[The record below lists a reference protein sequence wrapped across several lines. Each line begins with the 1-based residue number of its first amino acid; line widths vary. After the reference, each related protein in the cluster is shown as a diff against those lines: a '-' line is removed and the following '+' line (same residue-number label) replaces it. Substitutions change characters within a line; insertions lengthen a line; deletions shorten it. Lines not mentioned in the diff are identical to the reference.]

1 MANPQQAIRSVD
13 TFVMYT
19 TINTP
24 TPLAADGAGILAQ
37 INLENSSSLLA
48 RQVTIGPPV
57 ATPSSDTRFNTQ
69 VTLDSVVGQ
78 GYQGQM
84 VVRYNRASIAGKS
97 VSLSN
102 IDLGSATTIY
112 GALATINAGSGWVL
126 TQNDVEDGPI
136 DPEATK
142 VELTVKADSYFFT
155 AGSKVFAGKTL
166 PSFAALFSDPIIRWS

>member
-1 MANPQQAIRSVD
+1 MANPLFNVRSLD
-13 TFVMYT
+13 TFVMYV

-24 TPLAADGAGILAQ
+24 TPLAGDAAGLLAQ
-37 INLENSSSLLA
+37 INLENSISLLA
-48 RQVTIGPPV
+48 RQVIIGAP
-57 ATPSSDTRFNTQ
+57 ADTPSSDARFNTQ

-78 GYQGQM
+78 GYKGQM

-112 GALATINAGSGWVL
+112 GALAIINAASGWVL

-142 VELTVKADSYFFT
+142 VELTVKAGSYFFT

-166 PSFAALFSDPIIRWS
+166 PSFAALFNDPIIRWA